1 MAQDERHRRRAA
13 FTTVS
18 MAALAACSPV
28 ASADTSRIWDVDA
41 SAGVNIARHW
51 PMLLILGF
59 LAVAILIEIVRRLR
73 QRAAH
78 LRQQWRAVRKLA
90 EERELS
96 RKEQELLESLVR
108 RYAARA
114 PFEAVSG
121 YRDFDACVARDI
133 EEQARSLD
141 ARAIEA
147 RGAALRELRVRLGL
161 DYVPFGLQIRSTR
174 ELCVGQVLWA
184 AREANAPQW
193 HKMRVASVDEARFRA
208 DVAAEDTR
216 PPFEAGETL
225 RFRIW
230 RDEDARYTFA
240 TRLVRIEERPAQW
253 VLDHTHDLDRVQA

>member
-96 RKEQELLESLVR
+96 RK
-108 RYAARA
+108 
-114 PFEAVSG
+114 
-121 YRDFDACVARDI
+121 
-133 EEQARSLD
+133 
-141 ARAIEA
+141 
-147 RGAALRELRVRLGL
+147 
-161 DYVPFGLQIRSTR
+161 
-174 ELCVGQVLWA
+174 
-184 AREANAPQW
+184 
-193 HKMRVASVDEARFRA
+193 
-208 DVAAEDTR
+208 
-216 PPFEAGETL
+216 
-225 RFRIW
+225 
-230 RDEDARYTFA
+230 
-240 TRLVRIEERPAQW
+240 
-253 VLDHTHDLDRVQA
+253 